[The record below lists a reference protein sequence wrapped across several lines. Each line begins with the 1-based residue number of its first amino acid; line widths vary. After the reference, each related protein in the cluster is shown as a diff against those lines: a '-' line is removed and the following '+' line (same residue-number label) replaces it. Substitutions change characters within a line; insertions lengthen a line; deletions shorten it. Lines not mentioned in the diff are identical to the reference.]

1 MKKELSGQEKNYF
14 NYFEWRYEWYVK
26 ILKSLEDL
34 DVLIDGITEAG
45 KPEIKKQEVG
55 FIPTL
60 LAPLIASIVYS
71 VISSVV

>member
-1 MKKELSGQEKNYF
+1 MNDII
-14 NYFEWRYEWYVK
+14 K
-26 ILKSLEDL
+26 ILKPLEDL

-60 LAPLIASIVYS
+60 LAPLIASIV
-71 VISSVV
+71 

>member
-1 MKKELSGQEKNYF
+1 MNDII
-14 NYFEWRYEWYVK
+14 K
-26 ILKSLEDL
+26 ILKPLEDL